1 VNSPQGVPV
10 AVIDSSAALNWVL
23 PEPGSERS
31 LALLDAR
38 EAGDLA
44 LIAPRVFMEEAACA
58 LTKRCRSKEL
68 TLGQAQEAFRLL
80 ERRKPLLTDESG
92 LLQSAFA
99 LALRRQLSLWDCL
112 YLALAI
118 ERQCN
123 LITGDR
129 RFYRS
134 ASKLYPFIELL

>member
-1 VNSPQGVPV
+1 
-10 AVIDSSAALNWVL
+10 
-23 PEPGSERS
+23 
-31 LALLDAR
+31 
-38 EAGDLA
+38 
-44 LIAPRVFMEEAACA
+44 
-58 LTKRCRSKEL
+58 L

-80 ERRKPLLTDESG
+80 ERRRPLLADESG

-99 LALRRQLSLWDCL
+99 LMLRRELSLWDCL

-123 LITGDR
+123 LITADR

>member
-1 VNSPQGVPV
+1 MNSPQGVLAV
-10 AVIDSSAALNWVL
+10 VIDSSAALKWVL

-31 LALLDAR
+31 LVLLDAR
-38 EAGDLA
+38 EAGDLV
-44 LIAPRVFMEEAACA
+44 LIAPRVFMEEAASA
-58 LTKRCRSKEL
+58 LTKRCRRKEL

-80 ERRKPLLTDESG
+80 ERRRPLLADESG

-99 LALRRQLSLWDCL
+99 LALRRQLSLGDCL

-123 LITGDR
+123 LITADR